1 MQLKLSR
8 YIVTSDSFIDGLD
21 NKEKVVCFSTRS
33 QNVFLFEKEKYDLL
47 HSGSFDLLPFDF
59 VDDLLSS
66 EILVPASEDELK
78 NVLSRSTSAIDDNK
92 SLYYVIQP
100 SAQCQLGCGYCGQ
113 THRDA
118 RLNGN
123 LQMEI
128 CNRIESKLKTGKYN
142 NLSIG
147 WFGGEPLS
155 AFSSMIQLTEGLIKL
170 TKKYQC
176 SYGAKIVTNGL
187 SLNPVKFEA
196 IVNDLKIRQI
206 EITLDGSAK
215 FHDVR
220 RHTKNGSPTFDRIF
234 NNLLFAANSKENVD
248 SLVNISVRC
257 NVDRRNA
264 EGVPELLNQLNENN
278 LQNKINF
285 YCAPIHSWGNDAHKL
300 SFSPQEFA
308 DLEIEWLMQMKELG
322 FRLNLFPDS
331 KPIVC
336 MTVQKDAEVID
347 AYGNIF
353 SCTEI
358 PYVDSYNNTEHV
370 LGNILNKNEAANGRS
385 YDNFFKDILE
395 DKFDC
400 NKCPMLPVCG
410 GACPKQWYE
419 GNIPCPS
426 NKFNLGKKLLLH
438 QLIIRKEIASE
449 YQNYEL

>member
-21 NKEKVVCFSTRS
+21 NKEKVVGFSTRS
-33 QNVFLFEKEKYDLL
+33 QNAFIFEKEKYDLL
-47 HSGSFDLLPFDF
+47 QSGKFDLLPFDF
-59 VDDLLSS
+59 IMDMMSS
-66 EILVPASEDELK
+66 EILIPASEDELK
-78 NVLSRSTSAIDDNK
+78 TILSRSASAINDNK

-113 THRDA
+113 THRNVK
-118 RLNGN
+118 LNGN
-123 LQMEI
+123 LQKEI
-128 CNRIESKLKTGKYN
+128 INRIETKLKTREYN
-142 NLSIG
+142 DLSIG

-155 AFSSMIQLTEGLIKL
+155 AFSSMVQLSEDLINL
-170 TKKYQC
+170 AKKHKCTY
-176 SYGAKIVTNGL
+176 SAKIVTNGL
-187 SLNPVKFEA
+187 SLNPMKFHTIA
-196 IVNDLKIRQI
+196 NDLKISDI
-206 EITLDGSAK
+206 EITLDGSAQY
-215 FHDVR
+215 HDVR
-220 RHTKNGSPTFDRIF
+220 RHTKNGSPTFNRIF
-234 NNLLFAANSKENVD
+234 NNLVYAANSKENLD
-248 SLVNISVRC
+248 GLVNITVRC

-264 EGVPELLNQLNENN
+264 EGVPELLNQLKESD

-285 YCAPIHSWGNDAHKL
+285 YCAPIHSWGNDAHNL
-300 SFSPQEFA
+300 SFSPNEFA

-322 FRLNLFPDS
+322 FRVNLFPGA

-336 MTVQKDAEVID
+336 MTVHKDAEVID

-358 PYVDSYNNTEHV
+358 PYVDSYNASEYV
-370 LGNILNKNEAANGRS
+370 LGNILNKNDTNKNRT
-385 YDNFFKDILE
+385 YDHFFTDILE

-419 GNIPCPS
+419 GNIPCPP

-438 QLIIRKEIASE
+438 QLIIRKEAISK
-449 YQNYEL
+449 YQQHEL